1 MTVSTITQDSGVLQK
16 KKKPISVNLKAK
28 ACFKSQLTFSSR
40 AFMLCFVGASTEMVQ
55 SASD

>member
-1 MTVSTITQDSGVLQK
+1 MTVLPSLRTCVLQ